1 MRLISRLALSF
12 CFLLIG
18 SAAFGQSQAAA
29 SFRSLELYK
38 VPQESVSSPSR
49 QVFRI
54 SVNNRSDLAKVN
66 DSIRNAIKRG
76 QKNIEVQLAPGVFY
90 YNRLALY
97 LNNINDKSV
106 SISICGNQT
115 VMIAAGKDYVRG
127 RSMAFFDRNN
137 LYLDQNKEEVNYY
150 GEVQQALSKVEV
162 INATSKECR
171 VKVGG
176 NIRYT
181 PGLCI
186 QLSEWFHCPVYEV
199 TKISDGYVHFKADD
213 LSFDKAKQ
221 CYNVQYDNAIG
232 SVNPR
237 LRFINPDLVRERN
250 TAIHECSVAQFLILY
265 KMKLKSFSISGIRFL
280 GCANASEALMYFRDV
295 EAENICL
302 QDCQFEQLNNLI
314 CNLKNTDN
322 FVFKGNEVKNCYYGA
337 LNSAVDCSNTY
348 VKDNTFYR
356 TGKSWTNGSVVACHG
371 ANFVVTGN
379 KFNDFGY
386 SAISTGY
393 NHKWGGKRVTS
404 GVIENNEIWYGE
416 EYFSNCDKYTLM
428 DGGAVYISTLSDK
441 IIVRYN
447 YIHDY
452 CGVRSNRAIYC
463 DDGAMNV
470 KIYGNVICNIPAAH
484 AVFSWRANSILNSV
498 SGSNDGIE
506 FFYNVIWGT
515 YKLDERPRSSCV
527 HGKNLV
533 LYANGEPAPKNEL
546 INFKYQEKD
555 LVFSGAAMSDGK
567 LVVPQQALREL
578 QQLPTYG
585 RMRQW
590 IE

>member
-12 CFLLIG
+12 CLLLIG
-18 SAAFGQSQAAA
+18 GTAFGQSQAAA

-38 VPQESVSSPSR
+38 VPQERLSSPAR
-49 QVFRI
+49 QVYRI
-54 SVNNRSDLAKVN
+54 SVNNQSELANVN
-66 DSIRNAIKRG
+66 NSIRNAIKRG

-97 LNNINDKSV
+97 LYNINDKSV
-106 SISICGNQT
+106 SISIRGNQT
-115 VMIAAGKDYVRG
+115 VMIAAGKDYVKG
-127 RSMAFFDRNN
+127 RSLASFDRNN
-137 LYLDQNKEEVNYY
+137 LYLDQNKEEINHY
-150 GEVQQALSKVEV
+150 GEVQQALGKVEV
-162 INATSKECR
+162 LNASTKECR

-176 NIRYT
+176 DIRYT

-237 LRFINPDLVRERN
+237 FRFINPDLVRERN

-295 EAENICL
+295 EADNICL

-379 KFNDFGY
+379 QFNDFGY

-393 NHKWGGKRVTS
+393 NHKWGSKRVTS

-416 EYFSNCDKYTLM
+416 EYFSN
-428 DGGAVYISTLSDK
+428 
-441 IIVRYN
+441 
-447 YIHDY
+447 
-452 CGVRSNRAIYC
+452 
-463 DDGAMNV
+463 
-470 KIYGNVICNIPAAH
+470 
-484 AVFSWRANSILNSV
+484 
-498 SGSNDGIE
+498 
-506 FFYNVIWGT
+506 
-515 YKLDERPRSSCV
+515 
-527 HGKNLV
+527 
-533 LYANGEPAPKNEL
+533 
-546 INFKYQEKD
+546 
-555 LVFSGAAMSDGK
+555 
-567 LVVPQQALREL
+567 
-578 QQLPTYG
+578 
-585 RMRQW
+585 
-590 IE
+590 